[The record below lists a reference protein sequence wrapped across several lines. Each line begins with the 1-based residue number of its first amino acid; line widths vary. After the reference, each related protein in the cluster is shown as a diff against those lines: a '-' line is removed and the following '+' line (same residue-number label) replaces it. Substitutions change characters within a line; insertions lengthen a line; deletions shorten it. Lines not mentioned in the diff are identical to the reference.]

1 MCHKSSLRLIIAE
14 ISSHIS
20 KDVSIYVF
28 VCVCK
33 MNLLLQKATQS
44 ILGKSYY
51 REVDVMLILL
61 EFYGCFIFHTRSVL
75 VVETFLKC
83 II

>member
-1 MCHKSSLRLIIAE
+1 MCLHMCLC
-14 ISSHIS
+14 
-20 KDVSIYVF
+20 

-33 MNLLLQKATQS
+33 MDLLLQKATQS